1 VRPAGAG
8 TILGASGNTTDRSE
22 KSQFFLTER
31 IVVPLPPHQKEPAM
45 EYLVTMTTHVP
56 DGTPD
61 QAVDDVRAR
70 EAAHSRELAAAGHLL
85 RLWRPPLR
93 PGEWR
98 SLGLFAAADAGQLEQ
113 VLASMPLR
121 VWRTDE
127 VTPLAPHPNDPAL
140 APRNAGTEFLTTFT
154 TIVPAATPGQVVADT
169 EAQEARRAKELAGQG
184 HLLRLWRLPGAS
196 RALGLWNAANPAEMQ
211 ALVKSLPM
219 DPWMTVETT
228 PLSRHPSDPASG

>member
-1 VRPAGAG
+1 
-8 TILGASGNTTDRSE
+8 
-22 KSQFFLTER
+22 
-31 IVVPLPPHQKEPAM
+31 M

-98 SLGLFAAADAGQLEQ
+98 SLGLFAAADDGQLEE

-140 APRNAGTEFLTTFT
+140 AARNAGTEFLTTFT
-154 TIVPAATPGQVVADT
+154 ISVPEGTPAQAVDDT
-169 EAQEARRAKELAGQG
+169 EAREARRAKELAGQG
-184 HLLRLWRLPGAS
+184 HLLRLWRLPGRS
-196 RALGLWNAANPAEMQ
+196 RALGLWNAGSSAEMQ
-211 ALVKSLPM
+211 AILGSLPM

-228 PLSRHPSDPASG
+228 PLSQHPSDPALIIA